1 MMETFSCAG
10 RNPITLEVLHGY
22 GHVGDLQSSLPC
34 RAFADAPSLAIPTAR
49 RVHCRRG
56 ALSPPWPCGL
66 SAR

>member
-22 GHVGDLQSSLPC
+22 GHVGDLRSPRLVGHLS
-34 RAFADAPSLAIPTAR
+34 DAASLAIPTAR

-66 SAR
+66 SAC